1 MVFEDRQSPAAPA
14 LVAGQGDGGGQPPKG
29 AAEPG
34 RAPGKPKKGKGG
46 SKAKVKRGELGRQV
60 AGELHK
66 LRPQLKEIT
75 SGLFDRLD
83 GQLAGLALFLEGEA
97 MPEEVA
103 VLPST
108 RLMAAMLAQIR
119 ALKVKPHKGRVK
131 DLARI
136 EALLEALS
144 AKTPPGS

>member
-1 MVFEDRQSPAAPA
+1 
-14 LVAGQGDGGGQPPKG
+14 
-29 AAEPG
+29 
-34 RAPGKPKKGKGG
+34 
-46 SKAKVKRGELGRQV
+46 
-60 AGELHK
+60 
-66 LRPQLKEIT
+66 
-75 SGLFDRLD
+75 
-83 GQLAGLALFLEGEA
+83 

-144 AKTPPGS
+144 AKMPPGS